1 MILIYTIKN
10 KRKKNEKKEKNSFNK
25 YIICKDYNL
34 INIIF

>member
-1 MILIYTIKN
+1 MILSYTIKN
-10 KRKKNEKKEKNSFNK
+10 KRKKNEKIEKNSFNK